1 MRKLALVLALTV
13 ATLAV
18 GPVPAVAMFPP
29 ARHSGTS
36 YTVLQMNLCL
46 SGQAGCY
53 PRTDYPSI
61 VDEAAEQ
68 VVKHDPEA
76 VTLNE
81 ACSGDAADI
90 ARRTGYRMR
99 FTAVLFRGASLPCV
113 EPGGRGVFGLAVLTK
128 ESITTSQDQAF
139 AIHTGLEERRWL
151 CVTTASGIS
160 ACTAH
165 LSTRESVEASRAN
178 DAECAELQGVLAR
191 YDELGTT
198 VFGGDVNRQTPCAPA
213 TMWAKGD
220 TAATQIPGIQHIYG
234 STSLD
239 EPSARVTAATHT
251 DHDFFLVA
259 SRLAPSYA
267 TAGS

>member
-1 MRKLALVLALTV
+1 MRKLAIVLALTV
-13 ATLAV
+13 ATLAAV
-18 GPVPAVAMFPP
+18 GQAPAASLSPP

-36 YTVLQMNLCL
+36 YPVLQMNLCL

-53 PRTDYPSI
+53 PRTAYPSI
-61 VDEAAEQ
+61 VDEAAEH
-68 VVKHDPEA
+68 VVNHDPEA

-99 FTAVLFRGASLPCV
+99 FTAVLFRGESLPCV
-113 EPGGRGVFGLAVLTK
+113 EPGRRGLFGLAVLTK
-128 ESITTSQDQAF
+128 ESIMTSHDQAF

-151 CVTTASGIS
+151 CVTTASAIS
-160 ACTAH
+160 VCTAH
-165 LSTRESVEASRAN
+165 LGTRESAEARRAN

-198 VFGGDVNRQTPCAPA
+198 VFGGDVNRQTPCAPVA
-213 TMWAKGD
+213 MWARGD
-220 TAATQIPGIQHIYG
+220 TTATQVPSIQHIYG

-239 EPSARVTAATHT
+239 EPSARVTAATYT
-251 DHDFFLVA
+251 DHDFFLTEA
-259 SRLAPSYA
+259 KFPHNFPTR
-267 TAGS
+267 